1 MQVLGGMAEK
11 NPIDTASA
19 KPKVEGNVPLVLVTG
34 ATGFVA
40 THVIQQL
47 LLSEKY
53 RVRGTLIRS
62 LKSEVKAL
70 KELVPDAKYPLDL
83 CEADLQNK
91 ESWPPAVQGCKYV
104 FHIPPF
110 LLSLPK
116 NPANLI
122 RSAVD
127 GTINVLTACAD
138 SGSVKKVVL
147 TSSIAAISCGFIG
160 HPKQKQG
167 HVYTEEDWS
176 PPQGCPPY
184 ERSKTL
190 AEKAAW
196 DFVRELPEKRKF
208 EMAVV
213 NPAMILGPALT
224 KSAAAP
230 LGIVIGI
237 LKGTTVIDVN
247 SVIVDVRD
255 VAKAEIA
262 VMEKSNSNGNRYALV
277 AESGIP
283 YLQLCQWLKEEFS
296 PQGYIVSTSKPPKLL
311 LWIGSLF
318 DRQMK
323 ALQASVGK
331 KVTYDN
337 AKMVGELEIKPRTA
351 KESVIDAAYSVIEL
365 ELVPHATS

>member
-1 MQVLGGMAEK
+1 M
-11 NPIDTASA
+11 
-19 KPKVEGNVPLVLVTG
+19 
-34 ATGFVA
+34 
-40 THVIQQL
+40 
-47 LLSEKY
+47 
-53 RVRGTLIRS
+53 
-62 LKSEVKAL
+62 
-70 KELVPDAKYPLDL
+70 
-83 CEADLQNK
+83 
-91 ESWPPAVQGCKYV
+91 
-104 FHIPPF
+104 
-110 LLSLPK
+110 
-116 NPANLI
+116 
-122 RSAVD
+122 D
-127 GTINVLTACAD
+127 GTIKVLPVTACTD

-176 PPQGCPPY
+176 PPQGCPPH

-224 KSAAAP
+224 KSAAAS
-230 LGIVIGI
+230 LGIVIEI
-237 LKGTTVIDVN
+237 LKGTTVPDVN
-247 SVIVDVRD
+247 SVIVDARD
-255 VAKAEIA
+255 VAKAEIT
-262 VMEKSNSNGNRYALV
+262 VMEKSNSNGNYYALV
-277 AESGIP
+277 AESGVP
-283 YLQLCQWLKEEFS
+283 YQLCQWLKEEFS
-296 PQGYIVSTSKPPKLL
+296 PQGYIVSTSKLPKLL
-311 LWIGSLF
+311 LQIGSLF

-365 ELVPHATS
+365 ELVPHATSQDTYSQGRSQRSGWSGFGLTTFY